1 MKTTD
6 EHPENEFP
14 TLEQLKGKSGFT
26 TPEGYFD
33 SLQRSILSQT
43 IEVSKAPKVFSMY
56 RVLGYTASVAL
67 IASIASVFFLGR
79 NDQSTLDEFGQLTV
93 NDYFEEVSGVDLE
106 LEETLEFD
114 EMAMN

>member
-6 EHPENEFP
+6 EHTKNEFP

-26 TPEGYFD
+26 TPEGYFN

-43 IEVSKAPKVFSMY
+43 TETQKAPSVFSMY
-56 RVLGYTASVAL
+56 RVLGYAASVVV
-67 IASIASVFFLGR
+67 IVGVASVFFLGR
-79 NDQSTLDEFGQLTV
+79 NDQSSLDEFGQLTV
-93 NDYFEEVSGVDLE
+93 NEYFEEVSGVDLE
-106 LEETLEFD
+106 LDETLEFD